1 MNLAVFGE
9 KIEFYEIINNVNLF
23 NKENKTNVAAF
34 FYDDFNSFL
43 KEAKEKN
50 FKIIFLM
57 HSSNHPKILNLAI
70 DLKNFNKNL
79 NIVFCCETEEFA
91 IVGYKFCLSQ
101 YILLPMAY
109 EEFKF
114 SILNSCKKEKK
125 IIVKSNWQKILI
137 NLKDIQYA
145 EKQGHNII
153 IKTISE
159 KISTRTTFK
168 KFIENFKDD
177 EDFVNC
183 VRGIIVNLNWVEK
196 ITSQSF
202 IMKNKEKIPIRRK
215 DRKLLKILFLKFQL
229 RKNNWF
235 LKCFYIIYKW
245 YMNNMYI
252 IHKIYIFYIFYF

>member
-9 KIEFYEIINNVNLF
+9 KIEFYEIKNNVDVF
-23 NKENKTNVAAF
+23 NKNNKIKVEAF
-34 FYDDFNSFL
+34 FYENFNLFL

-50 FKIIFLM
+50 FKIAFLM
-57 HSSNHPKILNLAI
+57 HSINHSKILNLAI
-70 DLKNFNKNL
+70 ELKKFDKNL
-79 NIVFCCETEEFA
+79 KIVFCCETEEFA
-91 IVGYKFCLSQ
+91 VIGYKFCLFQ
-101 YILLPMAY
+101 YIVLPITY

-114 SILNSCKKEKK
+114 SILKNCKEEKQ

-153 IKTISE
+153 INTTSE
-159 KISTRTTFK
+159 KISTRLTFK
-168 KFIENFKDD
+168 KFIENFKNN

-215 DRKLLKILFLKFQL
+215 DRKFLKDLFLKFQI
-229 RKNNWF
+229 KNSN
-235 LKCFYIIYKW
+235 
-245 YMNNMYI
+245 
-252 IHKIYIFYIFYF
+252 